1 MSEIEMKKIHQMDTE
16 IIKDL
21 YDRLDKIVEL
31 VHEYNKGKY
40 TYMILENGTTVNFK
54 DANSI
59 INYLEEILDAE

>member
-1 MSEIEMKKIHQMDTE
+1 MSSEELKKIHQMDTE

-31 VHEYNKGKY
+31 VHEYKKGKY

-54 DANSI
+54 DAESI
-59 INYLEEILDAE
+59 INYLEEIYTL